1 MPRQQSGTPAWPK
14 FSVSIEQ
21 YGIAH
26 GKAKS
31 ADAARLREA
40 CVKKCVGSDRIP
52 VKVPDCPWRAAVAV
66 TGIVKDKRRYAIV
79 MEETLYADPLRN
91 RFAHSVEDEERDP
104 GLAGGGCFDKVGIQ
118 ETAAARD
125 LEPLISKLDGGRC
138 LWAVRASGY
147 HGLL

>member
-1 MPRQQSGTPAWPK
+1 
-14 FSVSIEQ
+14 
-21 YGIAH
+21 
-26 GKAKS
+26 
-31 ADAARLREA
+31 
-40 CVKKCVGSDRIP
+40 VKKCVGSDRIL
-52 VKVPDCPWRAAVAV
+52 VKVPDCPWRAALAV

-104 GLAGGGCFDKVGIQ
+104 GLAGGGCFDKEGIQ

-125 LEPLISKLDGGRC
+125 LEPLISKPGGGGC